1 LRRELAIVLRARV
14 TWVVAVLSAFLVGH
28 GFMLAVDL
36 FSASSRSALASR
48 LQAREMDPLAGIV
61 RPTLGGLDLA
71 LVLLGP
77 LLAARSL
84 SVEKERRTY
93 GALCLA
99 EGSSVRVAGLK
110 TAAASVAIALLFA
123 TPILLFLA
131 YWLVGGQ
138 IDVPE
143 TVVAFLGEVLR
154 MFVVVAASIAAAAWT
169 RTLAQAVTA
178 GIAISL
184 TSWAIDAAEGFAAL
198 AWLGGA
204 SAWSIERRL
213 LLFGRG
219 LVSVGSLLWL
229 LIAAGIGF
237 GLACIGGS
245 FPRDW
250 RSKAIGGAAVLSL
263 GALLMAGA
271 GGLRRMYDWTEA
283 RRASLPPAAVEGLR
297 ALPGPIELDVYLDRD
312 DSRRRQ
318 IESDALQKLVLAR
331 PDIAIRMPL
340 DGEGRPSEAARND
353 VYGRIVVRAGEGI
366 RETRSTSRRELVT
379 LVFEAAGRSLPNWTQ
394 PTYAGHPA
402 VIEGTPRT
410 CLALL
415 AYAGLPLA
423 LLIIG
428 LQLCKRRIA
437 R

>member
-1 LRRELAIVLRARV
+1 LRRELAIALRARV
-14 TWVVAVLSAFLVGH
+14 TWVIAALSALLVGH

-77 LLAARSL
+77 LVAARPL

-99 EGSSVRVAGLK
+99 EGSSIRVIGRK
-110 TAAASVAIALLFA
+110 TAASAVAISLLLA
-123 TPILLFLA
+123 IPVVLLLA
-131 YWLVGGQ
+131 YRAAGGHVD
-138 IDVPE
+138 IPE
-143 TVVAFLGEVLR
+143 TAVALLGEVLR
-154 MFVVVAASIAAAAWT
+154 MLVVVAASIAAAAWT
-169 RTLAQAVTA
+169 RTLAQAVTV
-178 GIAISL
+178 GIALSL

-219 LVSVGSLLWL
+219 LVPAGSLLWL
-229 LIAAGIGF
+229 IAAAATAF
-237 GLACIGGS
+237 GLACVGGS
-245 FPRDW
+245 FARDG
-250 RSKAIGGAAVLSL
+250 RSKAMGATAALL
-263 GALLMAGA
+263 GGALLMVGA
-271 GGLRRMYDWTEA
+271 GEIRRIYDWTEA
-283 RRASLPPAAVEGLR
+283 RRASLPPAVVEDLR
-297 ALPGPIELDVYLDRD
+297 TLAGPIAVDVYLDRD

-318 IESDALQKLVLAR
+318 IESDALQKLIIAR
-331 PDIAIRMPL
+331 PDIAIQMPL
-340 DGEGRPSEAARND
+340 DREERPSEAARSD
-353 VYGRIVVRAGEGI
+353 GYGRIVVRAREGV

-379 LVFEAAGRSLPNWTQ
+379 LVFEAAGRSLPDWTQ
-394 PTYAGHPA
+394 STYPGHPA
-402 VIEGTPRT
+402 VIEGARRT
-410 CLALL
+410 CLALI
-415 AYAGLPLA
+415 AYAGVPLT
-423 LLIIG
+423 LLAIG
-428 LQLCKRRIA
+428 LYLSRRRAA

>member
-1 LRRELAIVLRARV
+1 LRRELVIALRARV
-14 TWVVAVLSAFLVGH
+14 TWVVAALSALLVGH

-71 LVLLGP
+71 IVLLGP
-77 LLAARSL
+77 LVASRPL

-99 EGSSVRVAGLK
+99 EGSSWRVIALK
-110 TAAASVAIALLFA
+110 TAAAAAASALLLA
-123 TPILLFLA
+123 TPVALLVA
-131 YWLVGGQ
+131 YRIAGGH
-138 IDVPE
+138 IDFPE
-143 TVVAFLGEVLR
+143 TVVAFLGEGLR
-154 MFVVVAASIAAAAWT
+154 MLVVVAASIAAAAWT

-178 GIAISL
+178 GVAVSL

-219 LVSVGSLLWL
+219 LVPVGSLLWL
-229 LIAAGIGF
+229 LTAAAVGF

-245 FPRDW
+245 FTRDW
-250 RSKAIGGAAVLSL
+250 RSKALGSAVTLWA
-263 GALLMAGA
+263 GVLLMMDTGQF
-271 GGLRRMYDWTEA
+271 RRTYDWTEA

-297 ALPGPIELDVYLDRD
+297 TLPGPISLEVYLDRD

-318 IESDALQKLVLAR
+318 IETDALQKLVLAR
-331 PDIAIRMPL
+331 PDIFIRMPL
-340 DGEGRPSEAARND
+340 DERERPSEAARND
-353 VYGRIVVRAGEGI
+353 DYGRIVVRAGEGV

-379 LVFEAAGRSLPNWTQ
+379 LVFEAAGRSLPDWTQ
-394 PTYAGHPA
+394 PTYPGHPT
-402 VIEGTPRT
+402 VIEGAPRT

-415 AYAGLPLA
+415 AYGGMPLT
-423 LLIIG
+423 LLVIG
-428 LQLCKRRIA
+428 LLLSQRRTA

>member
-1 LRRELAIVLRARV
+1 MRRELAVVLRARV
-14 TWVVAVLSAFLVGH
+14 TWVVAALSALLVGH

-36 FSASSRSALASR
+36 FSASSRSALATR
-48 LQAREMDPLAGIV
+48 LQAREMDPLSGIV

-77 LLAARSL
+77 LVAARSL
-84 SVEKERRTY
+84 SIEKERRTY

-99 EGSSVRVAGLK
+99 EGSSMRVTGLK
-110 TAAASVAIALLFA
+110 AAAASVATALLFA
-123 TPILLFLA
+123 TPIVLFLA
-131 YWLVGGQ
+131 YRLAGGH
-138 IDVPE
+138 IDIPE
-143 TVVAFLGEVLR
+143 TVVAFLGEGLR
-154 MFVVVAASIAAAAWT
+154 MLVVVAASIAAAAWT

-219 LVSVGSLLWL
+219 LVPVGSLFWL
-229 LIAAGIGF
+229 LTAAGMGF

-245 FPRDW
+245 FVRDW
-250 RSKAIGGAAVLSL
+250 RSKAIGGVAALSL
-263 GALLMAGA
+263 GALLMMGA
-271 GGLRRMYDWTEA
+271 GRIRRMYDWTEA
-283 RRASLPPAAVEGLR
+283 RRASLPIAVVEGLR
-297 ALPGPIELDVYLDRD
+297 MLPGPIALDVYLDRD

-340 DGEGRPSEAARND
+340 DGEERPSEAARND
-353 VYGRIVVRAGEGI
+353 AYGRIVVRAGEGV

-379 LVFEAAGRSLPNWTQ
+379 LVFEAAGRSLPDWTQ
-394 PTYAGHPA
+394 STYPGHPA

-415 AYAGLPLA
+415 AYPGLPLTM
-423 LLIIG
+423 LVIG
-428 LQLCKRRIA
+428 LQLCKRRTA

>member
-1 LRRELAIVLRARV
+1 VRRELAIALRARV
-14 TWVVAVLSAFLVGH
+14 TWVVAALSALLVGH

-36 FSASSRSALASR
+36 FSASSRSALGAR

-77 LLAARSL
+77 LVAARPL

-99 EGSSVRVAGLK
+99 EGSSLRVIGLK
-110 TAAASVAIALLFA
+110 MAAAGVATALLFA
-123 TPILLFLA
+123 TPIVLLFAYRLA
-131 YWLVGGQ
+131 GGH
-138 IDVPE
+138 IDIPE
-143 TVVAFLGEVLR
+143 TAVAFLGEVLR
-154 MFVVVAASIAAAAWT
+154 MLVVAVASIAAAAWT
-169 RTLAQAVTA
+169 RTLAQAVTT

-219 LVSVGSLLWL
+219 LVPVGSVFWL
-229 LIAAGIGF
+229 LTAVGTGF

-245 FPRDW
+245 FARNW
-250 RSKAIGGAAVLSL
+250 RSKALASAAALWV
-263 GALLMAGA
+263 GALLMRDAGE
-271 GGLRRMYDWTEA
+271 LRRTYDWTEA

-297 ALPGPIELDVYLDRD
+297 TLPGPIELDVYLDRD

-331 PDIAIRMPL
+331 PDVSIRMPL
-340 DGEGRPSEAARND
+340 DEEERPLEAARND
-353 VYGRIVVRAGEGI
+353 AYGRIVVRAGEGV

-379 LVFEAAGRSLPNWTQ
+379 LIFEAAGQALPDWTQ
-394 PTYAGHPA
+394 STYPGYPA
-402 VIEGTPRT
+402 VIEGTERT

-415 AYAGLPLA
+415 AYAGMPLA
-423 LLIIG
+423 LLVIG
-428 LQLCKRRIA
+428 WKLSQRRTA

>member
-1 LRRELAIVLRARV
+1 MRRELAIALRARV
-14 TWVVAVLSAFLVGH
+14 TWIIAALSALLLGH

-77 LLAARSL
+77 LVAARPL

-99 EGSSVRVAGLK
+99 EGSSSRVIGLK
-110 TAAASVAIALLFA
+110 TAVAGVATALLLA
-123 TPILLFLA
+123 APIVLLVAYRLA
-131 YWLVGGQ
+131 GGH
-138 IDVPE
+138 IDIPE
-143 TVVAFLGEVLR
+143 TSVAFLGEVLR

-169 RTLAQAVTA
+169 HTLAQAVTA
-178 GIAISL
+178 GITISL

-204 SAWSIERRL
+204 SDWSIERRL

-219 LVSVGSLLWL
+219 LVPAGSLLWL
-229 LIAAGIGF
+229 LTAAGVGF

-245 FPRDW
+245 FARDW
-250 RSKAIGGAAVLSL
+250 RSKTIGSAVALSL
-263 GALLMAGA
+263 GALLMVAT
-271 GGLRRMYDWTEA
+271 GGIRRTYDWTEA

-297 ALPGPIELDVYLDRD
+297 MLPGPISLDVYLDRD

-331 PDIAIRMPL
+331 PDISVRLPL
-340 DGEGRPSEAARND
+340 DEEDRPSEAARSD
-353 VYGRIVVRAGEGI
+353 VYGRIVVRVGDGV

-379 LVFEAAGRSLPNWTQ
+379 LVFEAAGRPPPDWTQ
-394 PTYAGHPA
+394 PTYPGYPT

-410 CLALL
+410 CLALF
-415 AYAGLPLA
+415 AYAGVPLT
-423 LLIIG
+423 LLMIG
-428 LQLCKRRIA
+428 LKLSRGRTA

>member
-1 LRRELAIVLRARV
+1 MRRELAIVLRARV
-14 TWVVAVLSAFLVGH
+14 TWVVAALSSLLVGH

-36 FSASSRSALASR
+36 FSASSRSALATR
-48 LQAREMDPLAGIV
+48 LQAREMDPLAGVV

-77 LLAARSL
+77 LVAAHSL

-99 EGSSVRVAGLK
+99 EGSSVRVIGLK
-110 TAAASVAIALLFA
+110 SAAAGVATALLLG
-123 TPILLFLA
+123 TPIVLLLA
-131 YWLVGGQ
+131 YRLVGGH
-138 IDVPE
+138 IDIPE
-143 TVVAFLGEVLR
+143 TAVAFLGEILR
-154 MFVVVAASIAAAAWT
+154 MLVVIAASIAAAAWT
-169 RTLAQAVTA
+169 RTLAQAVTT

-219 LVSVGSLLWL
+219 LVPVGSLLWL
-229 LIAAGIGF
+229 LTAAGIGF

-245 FPRDW
+245 FVRDW
-250 RSKAIGGAAVLSL
+250 RAKAIGGAAVLSL
-263 GALLMAGA
+263 GALLMVGA
-271 GGLRRMYDWTEA
+271 GGLRRTYDWTEA

-297 ALPGPIELDVYLDRD
+297 TLPGPIELDVYLDRD

-331 PDIAIRMPL
+331 PDITIRMPL
-340 DGEGRPSEAARND
+340 DGEERPSEAARSD
-353 VYGRIVVRAGEGI
+353 AYGRIVVRAREGV
-366 RETRSTSRRELVT
+366 RETRSTSRREIVT
-379 LVFEAAGRSLPNWTQ
+379 LVFEAAGHPLPDWTQ
-394 PTYAGHPA
+394 STYPGHPA

-410 CLALL
+410 CLAML
-415 AYAGLPLA
+415 AYLGMPIT
-423 LLIIG
+423 LLVIG
-428 LQLCKRRIA
+428 LHLSQRRIA